1 MNIYLCGA
9 CKSGKAEIARR
20 LSDEVKGVQVCL
32 DPSESVFRPLFG
44 HGLERT
50 FRGRLWEGK
59 TEAAYGAIM
68 AYLGVLRGTPGQ
80 TTVYNEGPLP
90 LLAHLTYFG
99 ALALARDSWR
109 EEILSACLDLLG
121 QGEHYVVQRWA
132 DKSTFDRV
140 NVQVQMA
147 CGCNRENVF
156 ILPPARDYTGTVM
169 AALAQIRRG
178 SLALEAD
185 VLARIAEER
194 EAAKAR
200 IAAEIET
207 MERMHSEAMARERA
221 AFEQVAAERARLEEE
236 LTRRREE
243 AERMVA
249 EELAAIQAQREEVE
263 SSGTDDNDELQ
274 PAETRRG

>member
-9 CKSGKAEIARR
+9 CKSGKAEIANR
-20 LSDEVKGVQVCL
+20 LAGEVKGMQVCL
-32 DPSESVFRPLFG
+32 DPSESVFRPVFG

-59 TEAAYGAIM
+59 TEAAYKAM
-68 AYLGVLRGTPGQ
+68 MEYLGVLRGTKGQ
-80 TTVYNEGPLP
+80 TTIYNEGPLP

-99 ALALARDSWR
+99 ALALARDAWR
-109 EEILSACLDLLG
+109 EEILSACMDLLG
-121 QGEHYVVQRWA
+121 QGEHYVIQRWA
-132 DKSTFDRV
+132 NDGTFDRV
-140 NVQVQMA
+140 NVALQTA
-147 CGCNRENVF
+147 CGCNRANVF
-156 ILPPARDYTGTVM
+156 ILPTAPDYARTVES
-169 AALAQIRRG
+169 ALAQIRRG
-178 SLALEAD
+178 NLALEED
-185 VLARIAEER
+185 VLARIADER
-194 EAAKAR
+194 EAAATR
-200 IAAEIET
+200 AAAEIET

-249 EELAAIQAQREEVE
+249 AELAAIQAQREEVGN
-263 SSGTDDNDELQ
+263 GTDDNDELQ